1 MDSNFNHSLLYLF
14 TIVFSIGLLSVTYMQ
29 STYALSIGD
38 LNLDKL
44 KDLLG
49 LNKLLGSN
57 NEPETPDDNTQSTE
71 QLTTTK
77 TNKNTLVYDLTSSE
91 TRTIIPIQIL
101 QPDGLWSQPVKYN
114 FDTGATTTDLAH
126 EFLSAFGYGPNG
138 VGVDS
143 SLRTTQPAKIKI
155 VGLDGEFTLPVT
167 VQDKAHSDLFRD
179 QPPPI
184 RYPLLSI
191 KDISKQISIV
201 FTKDHTTLR
210 LKDVPIPELTNKDK
224 LILLPDMQKRSGTP
238 TSGWQW
244 MQVKFV
250 NPSNGTSIQDW
261 FGLNTGDNKIVLKKQ
276 SVADI
281 IKIPQKETG
290 DGCNSDSRS
299 TIVFIEANKTA
310 KMDTAKVQVR
320 EEICQFARGG
330 EQRNFGCGIEFLSRY
345 TFVLWDLHRALLPV

>member
-1 MDSNFNHSLLYLF
+1 MDTNSNHLLLYFF

-29 STYALSIGD
+29 SISALSIGD

-49 LNKLLGSN
+49 LSKLLGSN
-57 NEPETPDDNTQSTE
+57 NEPETPNDNAKSTE
-71 QLTTTK
+71 QPIIIPTG
-77 TNKNTLVYDLTSSE
+77 KNTLVYDLISSE
-91 TRTIIPIQIL
+91 TRTILPIQIM
-101 QPDGLWSQPVKYN
+101 QPDGSWSQPVMYN
-114 FDTGATTTDLAH
+114 FDTGATTTDLAP
-126 EFLSAFGYGPNG
+126 EFLSAFGYGPDG
-138 VGVDS
+138 VGVDP
-143 SLRTTQPAKIKI
+143 SLRTTQSAKIKI
-155 VGLDGEFTLPVT
+155 VGLDGEFNLPVT
-167 VQDKAHSDLFRD
+167 VQDKAHYDLFRD

-191 KDISKQISIV
+191 KDISKQISMV

-210 LKDVPIPELTNKDK
+210 LKDVAIPELTNKGK

-244 MQVKFV
+244 IQVKFV
-250 NPSNGTSIQDW
+250 NPSTGKSIQDW

-299 TIVFIEANKTA
+299 TLVFIEASKPA
-310 KMDTAKVQVR
+310 KMDTAKVQER

-330 EQRNFGCGIEFLSRY
+330 EPRNFGAGMEFLSKY
-345 TFVLWDLHRALLPV
+345 TLVIWDLHMALLPV